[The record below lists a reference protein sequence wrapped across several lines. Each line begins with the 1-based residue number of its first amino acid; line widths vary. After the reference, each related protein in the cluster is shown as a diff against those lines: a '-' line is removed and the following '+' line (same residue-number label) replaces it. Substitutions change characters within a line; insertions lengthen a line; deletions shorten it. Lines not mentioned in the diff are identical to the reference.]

1 MADHRQRPRG
11 TRKPKVI
18 MKKPRSDSKLM
29 NIDDDQRE
37 QLINWMLSG
46 LPYHKI
52 KTMLKDQFTISTSFG
67 ALSNFYEKIV
77 TPALIARRQRAVTT
91 ADQIAREAS
100 QTPGKFDA
108 ATIDALKQ
116 RALEMSISPGVEPR
130 DVKQIFSLVL
140 KARDQDL
147 AERQLE
153 QKIRE
158 YEQKITATRD
168 AMTRAVAKGG
178 ITKKTLG
185 EIERAMNLL

>member
-1 MADHRQRPRG
+1 
-11 TRKPKVI
+11 